1 MLIESLQQLIVPTQE
16 TQVLEPTA
24 QLASSITDVF
34 FVVIVAVFLL
44 ATLLR
49 LFNKKP
55 VFTDYAPTLLSS
67 LGILGTF
74 AGIVIGLLAFNPKD
88 IDSSITNL
96 LWGLQTAFFTSII
109 GVFLSIA
116 FKGFESILTRQAASN
131 IEGGVINELSLN
143 ELMSQQNA
151 YLAQIA
157 KSINDEHTDSS
168 LVNLMKLYRSDT
180 SDYRK
185 QLSGQLQQIGL
196 TLESDQKLLTSH
208 GELFAEMLQQQKIFA
223 DQLWLEMTKVS
234 EALSKSATEQ
244 VISALKQVIV
254 DFNNNLTEQFGE
266 NFKQLNAAVGALVQ
280 WQENYR
286 HQLEQMIDQYTQGVQ
301 AIIQTETSVAH
312 ISQESAQIPI
322 VMDKLKSVLDIN
334 QHQIDGLNEHLQVF
348 QTMRDKAIEAV
359 PQIERRIDETITGV
373 QQASSQM
380 IAGINESATNLSN
393 AIIKTADEFDE
404 SSSRVNGAL
413 QTTSDHLSVQSEE
426 LKNNLLDAVKQI
438 REDFYGFLGQLQ
450 DRQQVQL
457 TAVENS
463 VAAMLDGYQQSQTS
477 VAEFAQQTTQQLSGH
492 SDAIKQVVE
501 QSLSRVGDEFSALIS
516 SMQSNHQTQLKSFE
530 SAITQLVNA
539 YKESEAQIK
548 NFAQTTISGTS
559 ESVLK
564 QTSALDMAMEKE
576 LQSAMN
582 DMGSTLTSIT
592 KKFTEDYQVLVNE
605 MSKVVRSR

>member
-16 TQVLEPTA
+16 TQELNATA

-34 FVVIVAVFLL
+34 FVVIVVVFLL

-131 IEGGVINELSLN
+131 NEGGIVNELSLN

-180 SDYRK
+180 SDYRR

-286 HQLEQMIDQYTQGVQ
+286 QQLEQMIDQYTQGVQ
-301 AIIQTETSVAH
+301 AITQTETSVAH

-348 QTMRDKAIEAV
+348 QTMRDKAIDAI

-380 IAGINESATNLSN
+380 IEGINESAINLSN
-393 AIIKTADEFDE
+393 AIIKTANEFDD

-426 LKNNLLDAVKQI
+426 LKNNLLDAVQQI
-438 REDFYGFLGQLQ
+438 REDFYSFINTIQDGQKLQLQ
-450 DRQQVQL
+450 AFDEAMNQMI
-457 TAVENS
+457 NS
-463 VAAMLDGYQQSQTS
+463 
-477 VAEFAQQTTQQLSGH
+477 
-492 SDAIKQVVE
+492 
-501 QSLSRVGDEFSALIS
+501 
-516 SMQSNHQTQLKSFE
+516 
-530 SAITQLVNA
+530 

-564 QTSALDMAMEKE
+564 QTNALDSALEKE
-576 LQSAMN
+576 LQRSMTE
-582 DMGSTLTSIT
+582 MGSALTSIT
-592 KKFTEDYQVLVNE
+592 KKFTEDYQVLVSE
-605 MSKVVRSR
+605 MNKVVRSR